1 MQRGTIIKHR
11 ASWALLYYDWQ
22 FRDGRRKRV
31 RVSKKLAFVSKE
43 YPTKASVR
51 QLADDI
57 LRPLNKKQLVPE
69 SSLLITDFIE
79 TRYFPAVKAELKPS
93 TVMNYEKSVYYPH
106 LKHRL
111 GKLRLRDFRTQD
123 AQRILRDI
131 PDVGHNT
138 LLHVKNFLS
147 GVFKFCRREGALDTA
162 NPVTDAKTPGRPVK
176 FHGAAYSM
184 EDCEAM
190 VERIKDETATDVIVL
205 LSLTGLRTGEARALR
220 WADWDEQQQ
229 ALMVSR
235 AVWRTHV
242 GTPKNLDSENIIPV
256 LPLVAD
262 VLRNRRNR
270 LTAIAVKKGK
280 TPPGLQDYIFAG
292 ERRGGPLNF
301 HNLQYRVI
309 APELKD
315 SGVEWKGMHGFRR
328 GLATNLLELG
338 VNPVVIARILRHSDV
353 ATTLAFY
360 AKSRDAESRTA
371 MDKLEEKIRNRPS
384 GITFGTNGGE
394 SPKKVSAHNKDGQEI
409 ATSDE
414 AKSS

>member
-1 MQRGTIIKHR
+1 
-11 ASWALLYYDWQ
+11 
-22 FRDGRRKRV
+22 
-31 RVSKKLAFVSKE
+31 
-43 YPTKASVR
+43 
-51 QLADDI
+51 
-57 LRPLNKKQLVPE
+57 
-69 SSLLITDFIE
+69 
-79 TRYFPAVKAELKPS
+79 
-93 TVMNYEKSVYYPH
+93 MNYEKSVYYPH